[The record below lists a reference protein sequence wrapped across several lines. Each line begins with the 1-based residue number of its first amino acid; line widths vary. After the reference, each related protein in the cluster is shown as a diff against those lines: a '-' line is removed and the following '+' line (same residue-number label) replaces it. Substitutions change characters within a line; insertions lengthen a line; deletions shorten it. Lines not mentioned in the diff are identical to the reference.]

1 MTTPDLQGPAQRASD
16 RRRDAE
22 PSGGEFFALTARR
35 PLALTALGAL
45 LLFAGVAGALAWRQY
60 HDAQQTALTNAR
72 ARAVLAG
79 TIFDVYFGGQI
90 GTLTSIAQ
98 APVVRAT
105 DQAGMF
111 GFFKRVQPAK
121 GKLFPGGLSWV
132 DRDGIARMTTTQAR
146 PGRIG
151 DVSDR
156 SYFREPMKT
165 GRPFVSEGLRSRLTN
180 QQVIAT
186 AVPTRDA
193 SGKVTGVLVGS
204 LLLKPSSPTQAS
216 LDLGF
221 EGLAIID
228 RKGQSLLAGF
238 VHPKRFR
245 EGKRF
250 GKAAS
255 GVLADTEGLDGRSGH
270 VLAFARA
277 KVPGW
282 TVILDR
288 SRSDIFSAARRTL
301 LLEILLLGGVAL
313 LDIILLLWILA
324 RSRAEARAERDRA
337 RQRRQRYEHEHKV
350 ATTLQRSLLVD
361 VPQIDAV
368 ESAARYQ
375 PGSTGLEVGGDW
387 FDVLRRPDGIVHVT
401 VGDVAG
407 HGLAA
412 AALMGQLRN
421 AFRAYAH
428 EHVSPAA
435 LMSRLHRHIG
445 PDEMATAVVIT
456 IDPYAR
462 ELTYASAGHP
472 PPLLRDDET
481 GEVTPLDDAQSP
493 VLAHVSR
500 SAVSEGR
507 LQLPRR
513 ATLVAYT
520 DGMVER
526 RDRVIDEGIERLS
539 AELRAAD
546 PDSSAS
552 ALADV
557 LIRDVAEVTGA
568 DDDIALLVMR
578 FAGVPASVEIELAS
592 ADPAAARETRRRL
605 RAWLLARG
613 VDESASDEALRD
625 ADEALRAHAD
635 PPAPFGL
642 RLHVAV
648 DGGEVQIA
656 VDVGSGRIV

>member
-1 MTTPDLQGPAQRASD
+1 MATPDPQAAAPSAAE
-16 RRRDAE
+16 RRSEGE
-22 PSGGEFFALTARR
+22 PFAMTARR
-35 PLALTALGAL
+35 PIALAALAAL
-45 LLFAGVAGALAWRQY
+45 LLFAAVAGALAWRQY
-60 HDAQQTALTNAR
+60 HDAQETALNNAR

-79 TIFDVYFGGQI
+79 SIFDIYFGGQI
-90 GTLTSIAQ
+90 GTLSSIAQ
-98 APVVRAT
+98 APVVQAT
-105 DQAGMF
+105 DEEGMLA
-111 GFFKRVQPAK
+111 FFKRVQPPK

-132 DRDGIARMTTTQAR
+132 DREGIARVSSNRER
-146 PGRIG
+146 PVRIA

-156 SYFREPMKT
+156 SYYRQPIKT
-165 GRPFVSEGLRSRLTN
+165 GAPFVSEGLTSRVTKE
-180 QQVIAT
+180 QVIAT

-193 SGKVTGVLVGS
+193 AGKLTGVLVGS
-204 LLLKPSSPTQAS
+204 LLLKPSNPSQAS

-238 VHPKRFR
+238 VHPERFD

-255 GVLADTEGLDGRSGH
+255 GVVADTNGLDGESGH

-288 SRSDIFSAARRTL
+288 PRSEVFAAARRTL
-301 LLEILLLGGVAL
+301 VLEILLLGGVAL
-313 LDIILLLWILA
+313 LDLILLLWIVSRA
-324 RSRAEARAERDRA
+324 RSEARAERERA
-337 RQRRQRYEHEHKV
+337 LQRRQRYEQEHKV

-361 VPQIDAV
+361 VPEIESI

-387 FDVLRRPDGIVHVT
+387 FDVLRRPDGIVHIT

-407 HGLAA
+407 HGVAA

-445 PDEMATAVVIT
+445 LDEMATAVVIT

-462 ELTYASAGHP
+462 ELAYASAGHP

-481 GEVTPLDDAQSP
+481 REVMRLEAAQSP

-500 SAVSEGR
+500 SVVSEGR
-507 LQLPRR
+507 LELPSR

-539 AELRAAD
+539 AALRAAH
-546 PDSSAS
+546 PGLTAS
-552 ALADV
+552 ALADG
-557 LIRDVAEVTGA
+557 LIRDVAAVTDA

-578 FAGVPASVEIELAS
+578 FAAAPTSVDIELDRPSRKRCARRAGGCTRGCWLAAS
-592 ADPAAARETRRRL
+592 ARAR
-605 RAWLLARG
+605 ARG
-613 VDESASDEALRD
+613 RCGTSTKHCSRTTTRWSRSDSDSR
-625 ADEALRAHAD
+625 
-635 PPAPFGL
+635 
-642 RLHVAV
+642 
-648 DGGEVQIA
+648 
-656 VDVGSGRIV
+656 

>member
-1 MTTPDLQGPAQRASD
+1 MTTPDLQATVPGAAERRSD
-16 RRRDAE
+16 GE
-22 PSGGEFFALTARR
+22 PFAATARR
-35 PLALTALGAL
+35 PIALAALAAL
-45 LLFAGVAGALAWRQY
+45 LLFAVVAGALAWRQY
-60 HDAQQTALTNAR
+60 HDAQETALNNAR

-79 TIFDVYFGGQI
+79 SIFDVYFGGQI
-90 GTLTSIAQ
+90 GTLSSIAQ
-98 APVVRAT
+98 APVV
-105 DQAGMF
+105 QAMDEAAMLAY
-111 GFFKRVQPAK
+111 FKRVQPPK

-132 DRDGIARMTTTQAR
+132 NRDGIARVSNSQDEPTHIA
-146 PGRIG
+146 

-156 SYFREPMKT
+156 SYFRQPIKT
-165 GRPFVSEGLRSRLTN
+165 RAPFVSEGLTSRITN

-186 AVPTRDA
+186 GVPTRDA
-193 SGKVTGVLVGS
+193 AGKVTGVLVGS
-204 LLLKPSSPTQAS
+204 LLLKPSNPSQAS

-238 VHPKRFR
+238 VRPKRFE

-250 GKAAS
+250 GNAPS
-255 GVLADTEGLDGRSGH
+255 GIVSDTKGLDGDSGH

-288 SRSDIFSAARRTL
+288 PRSEVFAAARRTL
-301 LLEILLLGGVAL
+301 VLEILLLGGVAL
-313 LDIILLLWILA
+313 LGLILLLWIVSRA
-324 RSRAEARAERDRA
+324 RSEARAERERA
-337 RQRRQRYEHEHKV
+337 LQRRQRYEQEHKV

-361 VPQIDAV
+361 VPEIESI

-407 HGLAA
+407 HGVGA

-435 LMSRLHRHIG
+435 LMSRLHRHVG

-462 ELTYASAGHP
+462 ELAYASAGHP

-481 GEVTPLDDAQSP
+481 GEVTRLEEAQSP

-500 SAVSEGR
+500 SAVTEQR
-507 LQLPRR
+507 LELPLR

-526 RDRVIDEGIERLS
+526 RDRVIDEGIERLT
-539 AELRAAD
+539 AELRSAD
-546 PDSSAS
+546 PGMSAS
-552 ALADV
+552 ALADA

-578 FAGVPASVEIELAS
+578 FAAAPASIDIELAS
-592 ADPAAARETRRRL
+592 TDPEAVRETRRRVH
-605 RAWLLARG
+605 AWLVARG
-613 VDESASDEALRD
+613 VDESRRDGALRD
-625 ADEALRAHAD
+625 IEDALVAHDD
-635 PPAPFGL
+635 PAEPYGL
-642 RLHVAV
+642 RLRVEV
-648 DGGEVQIA
+648 DGGA
-656 VDVGSGRIV
+656 VRVNVDEGSARMA

>member
-1 MTTPDLQGPAQRASD
+1 MATPDPPAPAANAPERRSD
-16 RRRDAE
+16 GE
-22 PSGGEFFALTARR
+22 PFAVIARR
-35 PLALTALGAL
+35 PIALAALGAL
-45 LLFAGVAGALAWRQY
+45 LLFAAVAGALAWRQY
-60 HDAQQTALTNAR
+60 HDAQDSALNNAR

-79 TIFDVYFGGQI
+79 SIFDIYFGGQI
-90 GTLTSIAQ
+90 GTLTSISQ
-98 APVVRAT
+98 APVVQAT
-105 DQAGMF
+105 DEAGMLAY
-111 GFFKRVQPAK
+111 FKRVQPPN

-132 DRDGIARMTTTQAR
+132 NREGIARVSASREQ
-146 PGRIG
+146 PVRIA

-156 SYFREPMKT
+156 SYFRQPVKT
-165 GRPFVSEGLRSRLTN
+165 GAPFVSEGLTSRITSE
-180 QQVIAT
+180 QVIAT

-193 SGKVTGVLVGS
+193 AGKLTGVLVGS
-204 LLLKPSSPTQAS
+204 LLLKPSNPSQAS

-228 RKGQSLLAGF
+228 RKGQSMLAGF
-238 VHPKRFR
+238 VHPKRFE

-250 GKAAS
+250 GSAAS
-255 GVLADTEGLDGRSGH
+255 GVVSDTDGLEGQSGH

-288 SRSDIFSAARRTL
+288 PRSEVFAAARRTL
-301 LLEILLLGGVAL
+301 VLEILLLGGVAL
-313 LDIILLLWILA
+313 LDLILLLWIVSRA
-324 RSRAEARAERDRA
+324 RAEARAERDRA
-337 RQRRQRYEHEHKV
+337 LQRRQRYEQEHKV
-350 ATTLQRSLLVD
+350 ATTLQRSLLVG
-361 VPQIDAV
+361 VPEIEAI

-407 HGLAA
+407 HGVAA

-421 AFRAYAH
+421 AFRAYAY

-435 LMSRLHRHIG
+435 LMSRLHRHVG
-445 PDEMATAVVIT
+445 PDEMATAVIIT

-462 ELTYASAGHP
+462 ELAYASAGHP

-481 GEVTPLDDAQSP
+481 GEVTRLEAAQSP

-500 SAVSEGR
+500 SPVTEER
-507 LQLPRR
+507 LQLAPR

-539 AELRAAD
+539 TALRAAD
-546 PDSSAS
+546 PGMTAS
-552 ALADV
+552 VLADA

-578 FAGVPASVEIELAS
+578 IAAAPAS
-592 ADPAAARETRRRL
+592 ADIELVSTEPAAVRETRRRVH
-605 RAWLLARG
+605 AWLLARG
-613 VDESASDEALRD
+613 IDESTRDGALRDIDEALLAR
-625 ADEALRAHAD
+625 AD
-635 PPAPFGL
+635 PAEPFGL
-642 RLHVAV
+642 RLHVTV
-648 DGGEVQIA
+648 DGG
-656 VDVGSGRIV
+656 DVRVAIDEGSARIP